1 MFDQFLVT
9 AGLVRIAGEQAEVSI
24 FQLFAKFL
32 TGSGYL
38 GNESIQSISIKL
50 GTQLFQGFAKLMR

>member
-1 MFDQFLVT
+1 MCGLDLFDQFLAT

-32 TGSGYL
+32 TGSGYF
-38 GNESIQSISIKL
+38 GDERIQCISIKL
-50 GTQLFQGFAKLMR
+50 GT

>member
-1 MFDQFLVT
+1 MGGLDLFDQFLAT

-32 TGSGYL
+32 PGSGHL
-38 GNESIQSISIKL
+38 GNESLQSNSIKL
-50 GTQLFQGFAKLMR
+50 GT